1 MNTSRMPMKL
11 TYYEETTPFTLDD
24 WNKMRKLAT
33 REKKGLK
40 QMGAR
45 PTINSGATRQDGD
58 GRKVLACKI
67 GFANYNALFI
77 EWKSTDAKSFVV
89 KKDTLE
95 KARRQALQN
104 NDLPILVV
112 DLKLDK
118 YVVLG
123 YDDWMDLM
131 DDYERLQ
138 SLNEIVGEIR

>member
-1 MNTSRMPMKL
+1 
-11 TYYEETTPFTLDD
+11 
-24 WNKMRKLAT
+24 MRKLAD
-33 REKKGLK
+33 RERRGLK

-58 GRKVLACKI
+58 GRLVLKRKI
-67 GFANYNALFI
+67 GYSNYNGILV
-77 EWKSTDAKSFVV
+77 EWKASSAKSFVV
-89 KKDTLE
+89 KRDTLE

-123 YDDWMDLM
+123 YDDFIDLLEK
-131 DDYERLQ
+131 Y
-138 SLNEIVGEIR
+138 NE